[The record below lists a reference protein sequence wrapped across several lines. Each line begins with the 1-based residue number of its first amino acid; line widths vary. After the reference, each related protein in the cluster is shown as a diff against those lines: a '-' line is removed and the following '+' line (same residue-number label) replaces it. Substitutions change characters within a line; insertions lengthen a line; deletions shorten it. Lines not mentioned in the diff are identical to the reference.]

1 MIQSSGQKESRS
13 PVGAGKAASEKI
25 LQSEYSASG
34 AKSQAWRQAEHAADA
49 RTAKELAPLMLWAMT
64 EREPVVMR
72 DTLDHYDLRYSH
84 IEAVYFRPTEPALT
98 VRLRDVAADSITRPN
113 ARDVSLLRDEPDE
126 LPDVWQRINLT
137 TERKEEIF
145 EAMRRAYVV
154 THAGTEY
161 RRISAMIF
169 ERNMHGR
176 ASVLLEVVD
185 RENPLQTLIFP
196 QATVGI
202 SNHLLNR
209 EEHQHEPNFTN

>member
-1 MIQSSGQKESRS
+1 MKTTFSGSRSYDLRQKGDRQMSGQKESRS

-34 AKSQAWRQAEHAADA
+34 AKSQAWRQAEHAAEV
-49 RTAKELAPLMLWAMT
+49 RTIKELAPIMLWAMT

-137 TERKEEIF
+137 TERKE
-145 EAMRRAYVV
+145 V
-154 THAGTEY
+154 
-161 RRISAMIF
+161 
-169 ERNMHGR
+169 
-176 ASVLLEVVD
+176 
-185 RENPLQTLIFP
+185 P
-196 QATVGI
+196 QNI
-202 SNHLLNR
+202 RDDL
-209 EEHQHEPNFTN
+209 

>member
-1 MIQSSGQKESRS
+1 MSEQKESRP
-13 PVGAGKAASEKI
+13 PVGAGKAADEKA
-25 LQSEYSASG
+25 LRSEYSASG
-34 AKSQAWRQAEHAADA
+34 EKSQAWKQAEHAADA

-72 DTLDHYDLRYSH
+72 DPLDHYDLRYSH
-84 IEAVYFRPTEPALT
+84 IEAVYFRATAPALT
-98 VRLRDVAADSITRPN
+98 VRLRDVAADSITIAN
-113 ARDVSLLRDEPDE
+113 ARDASLLCDEPDE

-154 THAGTEY
+154 THAGTEF

-185 RENPLQTLIFP
+185 CEDPMQKQVFP

-209 EEHQHEPNFTN
+209 

>member
-1 MIQSSGQKESRS
+1 MSGQKESRS
-13 PVGAGKAASEKI
+13 PVDAGKAASEKI
-25 LQSEYSASG
+25 LQSEYSASS
-34 AKSQAWRQAEHAADA
+34 AKSQAWKQAENAAEV
-49 RTAKELAPLMLWAMT
+49 RTIKELAPIMLWAMF
-64 EREPVVMR
+64 EKVPVIVIHNLNR
-72 DTLDHYDLRYSH
+72 AEIEYEY
-84 IEAVYFRPTEPALT
+84 IEAVYFRPAKPTLS
-98 VRLRDVAADSITRPN
+98 VRVCDIEADSKVTTH
-113 ARDVSLLRDEPDE
+113 ARDVRLLCDEPDE

-185 RENPLQTLIFP
+185 CENPMQTKVFP

-209 EEHQHEPNFTN
+209 